1 MYKKRKRSFV
11 DIKIDNFNF
20 RIVFFVSVCYF
31 ICVVYILFFVGIF
44 V

>member
-20 RIVFFVSVCYF
+20 RIVRDVSECYF